1 MINPIQLELLKN
13 SLCAGIA
20 AALATGTFNPLDTVG
35 VRWQL
40 TPALSGSTAAATPS
54 SGSLLSFARDI
65 IAKEGFVTG
74 LWRPGATATML
85 SMGTSC
91 GVRMGC
97 YPYLRDWVA
106 GDPTRK
112 TPTIMFA
119 TGLVAGGVGYW
130 LSCPFFQA
138 KTRLQTAT
146 MLLIEKHAGTRG
158 LAAQLHELRAA
169 GGFASLWRGASPL
182 VIRGALFSAC
192 QTFGYDGTKTALSQR
207 RQLMQDGPAL
217 HAMSSMVAAFFAT
230 VFSAPA
236 DFLMTRYQAAPQMGI
251 SYKGPLDCLAQVLRE
266 EGPLAFY
273 RGWLPYFGRIAP
285 VFLTFHPS
293 LEQLRVLA
301 GLNYLK

>member
-1 MINPIQLELLKN
+1 MSASVSSQAEQNALVLPALVINPIQLELLKN
-13 SLCAGIA
+13 SLCAGTA

-54 SGSLLSFARDI
+54 SGSLFSFARDI

-119 TGLVAGGVGYW
+119 TGLVAGGVGLVV
-130 LSCPFFQA
+130 LS
-138 KTRLQTAT
+138 
-146 MLLIEKHAGTRG
+146 
-158 LAAQLHELRAA
+158 
-169 GGFASLWRGASPL
+169 
-182 VIRGALFSAC
+182 LFSR
-192 QTFGYDGTKTALSQR
+192 QR
-207 RQLMQDGPAL
+207 
-217 HAMSSMVAAFFAT
+217 
-230 VFSAPA
+230 
-236 DFLMTRYQAAPQMGI
+236 
-251 SYKGPLDCLAQVLRE
+251 
-266 EGPLAFY
+266 
-273 RGWLPYFGRIAP
+273 P
-285 VFLTFHPS
+285 VFRQQLCS
-293 LEQLRVLA
+293 L
-301 GLNYLK
+301 